1 MDFSYYSVYFLYL
14 WQQIQHTSGPM
25 RPPMPHTDNLWIHSH
40 PTQFSFPF
48 SSEELFTPA
57 SDKLFFAEEGY
68 QGVPISLHLLIPTS
82 KLVSMRNREECV
94 SLTFF
99 VECICTSCS
108 SNLKQP
114 TASLI
119 ESSPWCLLS
128 GAQVSSKKQRVYMN
142 ATNDHMFE
150 GVDPQ
155 PVPCDPL
162 R

>member
-1 MDFSYYSVYFLYL
+1 MLLCKFSLHITTNTRHKWTYGNALYL
-14 WQQIQHTSGPM
+14 NT
-25 RPPMPHTDNLWIHSH
+25 
-40 PTQFSFPF
+40 PTQFSSPSPFPTQE
-48 SSEELFTPA
+48 SLPA
-57 SDKLFFAEEGY
+57 VSCKLFFFLEEGY
-68 QGVPISLHLLIPTS
+68 KGDPISLHLLIPKS
-82 KLVSMRNREECV
+82 KLVSMRNWEECV

-119 ESSPWCLLS
+119 ESSPWRLLS
-128 GAQVSSKKQRVYMN
+128 GAQVSSKKQHVHMN

-155 PVPCDPL
+155 LVSCDPL
-162 R
+162 AGEKGYK